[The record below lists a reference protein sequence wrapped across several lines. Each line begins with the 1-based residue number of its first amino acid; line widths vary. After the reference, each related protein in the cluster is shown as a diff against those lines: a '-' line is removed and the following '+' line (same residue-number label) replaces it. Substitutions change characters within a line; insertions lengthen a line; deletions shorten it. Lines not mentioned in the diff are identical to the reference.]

1 MKNKKFEISTKT
13 MAYMAIFAA
22 LQIVL
27 EYLTQFTP
35 TMPNGGNVSF
45 SLVALMMCSYLMG
58 ACYGL
63 VVSLVCVG
71 LHFVLGLATF
81 YGPLSLIFDYLLPL
95 AIVGLI
101 GFIPFLKVNKFDFPI
116 GIIIVMVL
124 KTICHLIS
132 GWYAFATPLVA
143 NLTYNVPYNLATLLT
158 CFILFIIL
166 YPRLKKMIRI

>member
-1 MKNKKFEISTKT
+1 M
-13 MAYMAIFAA
+13 
-22 LQIVL
+22 
-27 EYLTQFTP
+27 
-35 TMPNGGNVSF
+35 
-45 SLVALMMCSYLMG
+45 
-58 ACYGL
+58 
-63 VVSLVCVG
+63 
-71 LHFVLGLATF
+71 
-81 YGPLSLIFDYLLPL
+81 LPL

>member
-1 MKNKKFEISTKT
+1 MKNKKFEITTKT
-13 MAYMAIFAA
+13 MTYMAIFAA

-45 SLVALMMCSYLMG
+45 SLVAIMLCSYLMG
-58 ACYGL
+58 SCYGL

-81 YGPLSLIFDYLLPL
+81 YGPLSVIFDYLLPM
-95 AIVGLI
+95 AIVGLV
-101 GFIPFLKVNKFDFPI
+101 GLIPLVKVNNYQIPI

-132 GWYAFATPLVA
+132 GWYAFATPLMG
-143 NLTYNVPYNLATLLT
+143 NLSYNIPYNLATLIV
-158 CFILFIIL
+158 CFILFMIL
-166 YPRLKKMIRI
+166 YPRLDKTIKL

>member
-1 MKNKKFEISTKT
+1 MKKSKFEINTKT

-35 TMPNGGNVSF
+35 QMPQGGNVAF
-45 SLVALMMCSYLMG
+45 SLVALMLCSYLMG
-58 ACYGL
+58 PIYGL

-81 YGPLSLIFDYLLPL
+81 YGALSVIFDYLLPM
-95 AIVGLI
+95 AIVGVVGIIPLI
-101 GFIPFLKVNKFDFPI
+101 KVNKVEIPI

-124 KTICHLIS
+124 KTISHLIA
-132 GWYAFATPLVA
+132 GWYAFATPLPA
-143 NLTYNVPYNLATLLT
+143 NLSYNLPYNIATMVA
-158 CFILFIIL
+158 CFILFMIL
-166 YPRLKKMIRI
+166 YPRLKRVIRI

>member
-35 TMPNGGNVSF
+35 TMPNGGNISF

-71 LHFVLGLATF
+71 LHFVLGLF
-81 YGPLSLIFDYLLPL
+81 RFFVFFYLL
-95 AIVGLI
+95 
-101 GFIPFLKVNKFDFPI
+101 
-116 GIIIVMVL
+116 
-124 KTICHLIS
+124 
-132 GWYAFATPLVA
+132 
-143 NLTYNVPYNLATLLT
+143 
-158 CFILFIIL
+158 
-166 YPRLKKMIRI
+166 

>member
-1 MKNKKFEISTKT
+1 MKNKKFEINTKT

-35 TMPNGGNVSF
+35 QMPRGGNVAF
-45 SLVALMMCSYLMG
+45 SLVALMLCSYLMG
-58 ACYGL
+58 PIYGL

-81 YGPLSLIFDYLLPL
+81 YGALSVIFDYFLAM
-95 AIVGLI
+95 AIVGLVGI
-101 GFIPFLKVNKFDFPI
+101 IPLVKVKKTMIPI

-124 KTICHLIS
+124 KTICHLIA
-132 GWYAFATPLVA
+132 GWYAFATPLPA
-143 NLTYNVPYNLATLLT
+143 NLSYNLPYNIATMVA
-158 CFILFIIL
+158 CFILFMIL
-166 YPRLKKMIRI
+166 YPRLKRIIRV

>member
-1 MKNKKFEISTKT
+1 MKNFKFVINTKT
-13 MAYMAIFAA
+13 MTYMAIFAA

-45 SLVALMMCSYLMG
+45 SLVAIMLCSYIMG
-58 ACYGL
+58 ASYGL

-81 YGPLSLIFDYLLPL
+81 YGALSVIFDYLLPL
-95 AIVGLI
+95 AIVGIVSLI
-101 GFIPFLKVNKFDFPI
+101 PLIKIGNYKFPI
-116 GIIIVMVL
+116 GIIIVMIL

-132 GWYAFATPLVA
+132 GWYAFQTPLIA
-143 NLTYNVPYNLATLLT
+143 NLAYNIPYNLATLVA
-158 CFILFIIL
+158 CFILFMIL
-166 YPRLKKMIRI
+166 YPRLEKTIRL